1 MSDGLT
7 FEDIRAAATRLDA
20 VAHRTPVVSS
30 HSIDAMLGAE
40 VFGKAENLQRA
51 GAFKFRGAYNRI
63 SQLSLDERERGV
75 CAWSSGNHAQAV
87 ALAAR
92 VVGTSAVILMPADA
106 PAAKR
111 AATEGYGAQVRSYDR
126 YAESREQLAAA
137 LAAETGRV
145 PVPPYDDYRIMAGQG
160 TAALE
165 LLQDVPDLDTLLVP
179 MSGGGLMAGC
189 GVAARALN
197 PRIELIGVEP
207 AAGDDTKQSLAAG
220 ERIRIPV
227 PRTIADGLQVDIPG
241 ELTFEIN
248 RRQVDDVCLVEEEQ
262 IVAAMR
268 LLFERAKTVV
278 EPSGATAF
286 AALLSDPTRFAGRR
300 VGVLLSGGNVSAEQ
314 FATLVETYGRP

>member
-7 FEDIRAAATRLDA
+7 FDDIQAAAARLDG
-20 VAHRTPVVSS
+20 VAHRTPVITS
-30 HSIDAMLGAE
+30 HAINALVGAT
-40 VFGKAENLQRA
+40 VFGKAENLQRG

-63 SQLSLDERERGV
+63 SQLSPEERERGV

-92 VVGTSAVILMPADA
+92 VVGTSAVILMPEDA
-106 PAAKR
+106 PASKR
-111 AATEGYGAQVRSYDR
+111 AATEGYGADVRTYDR
-126 YAESREQLAAA
+126 YAESREELAAA

-145 PVPPYDDYRIMAGQG
+145 AVPPYDDHRIMAGQG
-160 TAALE
+160 TAAFE

-197 PRIELIGVEP
+197 PRIELVGVEP

-227 PRTIADGLQVDIPG
+227 PRTIADGLQVEIPG

-248 RRQVDDVCLVEEEQ
+248 RRQVDDVCLVDDAQ

-268 LLFERAKTVV
+268 LWFERAKTVV

-286 AALLSDPTRFAGRR
+286 AALLADPSRFAGRR
-300 VGVLLSGGNVSAEQ
+300 VGVLLSGGNVGTAQ
-314 FATLVETYGRP
+314 FATLMQTY

>member
-1 MSDGLT
+1 MTNGLT
-7 FEDIRAAATRLDA
+7 FDDIRAAAARLDG
-20 VAHRTPVVSS
+20 VAHHTPVVTS
-30 HSIDAMLGAE
+30 HAIDGLVGAS

-63 SQLSLDERERGV
+63 SHLSPDERERGV

-92 VVGTSAVILMPADA
+92 VVGTSAVILMPEDA
-106 PAAKR
+106 PASKR
-111 AATEGYGAQVRSYDR
+111 AATEGYGADVRTYDR
-126 YAESREQLAAA
+126 YRENREELAAA

-145 PVPPYDDYRIMAGQG
+145 AVPPYDDHRIMAGQG

-165 LLQDVPDLDTLLVP
+165 LLQDVSDLDTLLVP

-197 PRIELIGVEP
+197 PRIELVGVEP
-207 AAGDDTKQSLAAG
+207 AAGNDTKQSLVAG
-220 ERIRIPV
+220 ERIRIAV
-227 PRTIADGLQVDIPG
+227 PRTIADGLQVEIPG

-248 RRQVDDVCLVEEEQ
+248 RRQVDDVCLVDDEQ
-262 IVAAMR
+262 IVAAMQ

-286 AALLSDPTRFAGRR
+286 AALLSDPSRFAGRR
-300 VGVLLSGGNVSAEQ
+300 VGVLLSGGNVGTAQ
-314 FATLVETYGRP
+314 FSDLMQTYVN

>member
-1 MSDGLT
+1 MTDALT
-7 FEDIRAAATRLDA
+7 LDDVRAAAARLHG
-20 VAHRTPVVSS
+20 VAHRTPVITS
-30 HSIDAMLGAE
+30 HAIDAAIGAT
-40 VFGKAENLQRA
+40 VFAKAENLQRA

-63 SQLSLDERERGV
+63 SQLSADERERGV

-92 VVGTSAVILMPADA
+92 VVGTSAVILMPHDA
-106 PAAKR
+106 PAGKR
-111 AATEGYGAQVRSYDR
+111 AATEGYGAQVRTYDR
-126 YAESREQLAAA
+126 YLESREELAAA
-137 LAAETGRV
+137 LAAETGRI
-145 PVPPYDDYRIMAGQG
+145 PVPPYDDHRIMAGQG

-165 LLQDVPDLDTLLVP
+165 LLQDVPYLDVLLVP

-207 AAGDDTKQSLAAG
+207 AAGNDTKQSMDAG
-220 ERIRIPV
+220 ERIRVPV

-248 RRQVDDVCLVEEEQ
+248 RRQVDDVCLVGDDQ
-262 IVAAMR
+262 IVDAMR

-278 EPSGATAF
+278 EPSGAAAF
-286 AALLSDPTRFAGRR
+286 AALLSEAGRFTRRR
-300 VGVLLSGGNVSAEQ
+300 VGVVLSGGNIGADQ
-314 FATLVETYGRP
+314 FATLIQAYA

>member
-1 MSDGLT
+1 MTDGLGFDEIT
-7 FEDIRAAATRLDA
+7 RAAERLDG
-20 VAHRTPVVSS
+20 VAHRTPVITS
-30 HSIDAMLGAE
+30 HAVDAATGAQ
-40 VFGKAENLQRA
+40 VFGKAENFQRA

-63 SQLSLDERERGV
+63 AQLTPDERERGV

-92 VVGTSAVILMPADA
+92 EVGTTAVILMPEDA

-111 AATEGYGAQVRSYDR
+111 AATEGYGASVRSYDR
-126 YAESREQLAAA
+126 YRESREELAAA
-137 LAAETGRV
+137 IADETGRV

-189 GVAARALN
+189 GVAARGLN

-207 AAGDDTKQSLAAG
+207 SAGDDTKQSLAAG
-220 ERIRIPV
+220 ERVRIPV
-227 PRTIADGLQVDIPG
+227 PRTIADGLQVDVPG
-241 ELTFEIN
+241 ELTFAVN
-248 RRQVDDVCLVEEEQ
+248 RRQVDDVCLVTDEQ

-268 LLFERAKTVV
+268 LLFERAKIVV

-286 AALLSDPTRFAGRR
+286 AALFTEPGRFAGRR
-300 VGVLLSGGNVSAEQ
+300 VGVLLSGGNVAADQ
-314 FATLVETYGRP
+314 FVSLIAAVPVV

>member
-1 MSDGLT
+1 MTNGLT
-7 FEDIRAAATRLDA
+7 FDDIRAAAARLDG
-20 VAHRTPVVSS
+20 VAHRTPVITS
-30 HSIDAMLGAE
+30 HAVNGLVGAS

-63 SQLSLDERERGV
+63 SQLSPDERERGV

-92 VVGTSAVILMPADA
+92 VVGTSAVILMPEDA
-106 PAAKR
+106 PASKR
-111 AATEGYGAQVRSYDR
+111 AATEGYGADVRTYDR
-126 YAESREQLAAA
+126 YGESREELAAA

-145 PVPPYDDYRIMAGQG
+145 AVPPYDDYRIMAGQG

-165 LLQDVPDLDTLLVP
+165 LLQDVSDLDTLLVP

-197 PRIELIGVEP
+197 PRIELVGVEP
-207 AAGDDTKQSLAAG
+207 ATGNDTMQSLAAG
-220 ERIRIPV
+220 ERIRIAV
-227 PRTIADGLQVDIPG
+227 PRTIADGLQVEIPG

-248 RRQVDDVCLVEEEQ
+248 RRQVDDVCLVEDEQ
-262 IVAAMR
+262 IVAAMQ

-286 AALLSDPTRFAGRR
+286 AALLSDPSRFAGRR
-300 VGVLLSGGNVSAEQ
+300 VGVLLSGGNVGTAQ
-314 FATLVETYGRP
+314 FSTLMQTYIS